1 MNELYVPN
9 AHIYFKTDKGSAE
22 DAYNLLQEIC
32 FQNGIEL
39 SFTGQTILRDDDA
52 EDIDFYED

>member
-39 SFTGQTILRDDDA
+39 SISGEAILRNQYN
-52 EDIDFYED
+52 EDIDNYY